1 MGDPIT
7 IAMIGAKVVG
17 GVMESRNAKK
27 IFCVDV
33 APVVVPVKA

>member
-1 MGDPIT
+1 MGDPVT

-27 IFCVDV
+27 ISRQQNDQDFIW
-33 APVVVPVKA
+33 

>member
-27 IFCVDV
+27 WQILKRNLTKD
-33 APVVVPVKA
+33 KL